1 MKRHCNQRGS
11 LSFLRI
17 SMLFLLIPLS
27 SFVFG
32 LTYNVTVPTGT
43 KACYIAGEMNGWTQ
57 QDMNKVDEAHYSTS
71 ILNLNTENLNNKGL
85 LCGSTVA
92 LNWTSNG
99 IQNIKIEYSPD
110 NGTNWT
116 IITPSVAASLNTYNW
131 TVPSFTSTT
140 CKIRI
145 SDVAN
150 SSTKSESSLFSIAP
164 AITYVTFSVDAS
176 ILIRDGK
183 FNSATDK
190 LYIRGSFNG
199 FELTHMLNAGS
210 NNIYS
215 LTIALP
221 SNTYVGYKYFS
232 TAASADNGGW
242 EIDFPVTSA
251 KNRSI
256 YVGENNLTLAT
267 VYYND
272 GDMNLSKSTAHFNV
286 IYSSQDNNLIDQ
298 FVERI
303 ELFHSIVT
311 SSLEVNP
318 TEKTNIFLYKD
329 LDQLHLAQGYPENDE
344 NSTGSAY
351 GKSLFIMLSP
361 AKMGLNEALG
371 LFAHEYT
378 HCMNAWKTKVT
389 LPAWLNEGV
398 ACYFGRQISTKDW
411 IKSITDQRGKP
422 AIQDIFN
429 TDMGY
434 AYSFIVAYYIIKTK
448 GMPAMAKFV
457 ENMNYSDIGYSGL
470 PALQNDWNNFLD
482 VYLNSQ
488 TNVNVKFSVNM
499 TDMIAAGYF
508 NPATDKVYVKGDWNW
523 WNGQQMT
530 LETGNIY
537 SISVPINTYSFNE
550 YKFFTNSASAP
561 NKGLELNTDESI
573 DGNRLLDIYNA
584 PKTLGVVQFKS
595 NAIPSIANVD
605 MKKISDKV
613 QVLKFHGRIWNSPS
627 FNTFKYLFKLISAS
641 DYQSQ
646 KPADAFA
653 FDAGFIGANDTIY
666 ISEPVTTEQ
675 IATFN
680 NVTNVAL
687 YYLCQA
693 YLYHFYQTRNMP
705 LIFKVGFPLFE
716 AGLMPSDETV
726 KTAVTA
732 YGGSF
737 TSFDALNNRSTFV
750 SNNGKAVAAAFGEFM
765 NIFKNWGYG
774 MISSINATG
783 FDVLSYWYNVND
795 LSGLLG
801 DFNRY
806 VNYRFLQTDNNLRV
820 QMVKETEHFKFYTRP
835 VDYALNFPY
844 FSDILE
850 PAFVEYT
857 TNFNLNIT
865 EKFSYFTLPTCI
877 DGEIEGVPCNGLP
890 PSRITGGTA
899 WSSGMHSTCASTQ
912 DELPLFYHMNR
923 HELAHGMQGNMPQG
937 TVTAWLNEGFPE
949 FCARGPISD
958 TKLIEMAQS
967 GIDCMNAAVNYFGHR
982 PTYEETRIY
991 PSPDYG
997 YYTLGYFLIDY
1008 QYRRG
1013 GYPLVKAIQM
1023 NDLAAYQSLGY
1034 SSSQAFLEDFYF
1046 DFDVRVKK
1054 LPVATLIKPVT
1065 NMDENN
1071 PTVQIAWSPLKA
1083 DVKWNVYVSV
1093 DDAKTWT
1100 KIANQIT
1107 ETSCVWNA
1115 GNIMTRFY
1123 LKIEAPDNMN
1133 LSSKYGPFVKGDLT
1147 KLNFI
1152 SPIIDN
1158 YAIAGD
1164 TLSVKWGT
1172 TSIQRIKLEYAT
1184 NVVPALPVNAAD
1196 WKTISGDIST
1206 TASNYRWAI
1215 PATLEGTCRLKI
1227 TDISNA
1233 NNYSESEIFNLVKP
1247 NETGGPYLYDKN
1259 TLLLLHFD
1267 NDLSNRSIATGN
1279 AVGDIQNISGSNV
1292 ISSQFGKSYK
1302 TVSSL
1307 TVPHHVNLNLT
1318 GDWTLEAWVKLNSFG
1333 SNDMYL
1339 FCKPGDIDT
1348 YFSNYALEINPWWGN
1363 IFFGYYFSQAKD
1375 RIGLSTNFSPSL
1387 NEWYHVAYIRNTAK
1401 NQLQLIVH
1409 DKNRN
1414 LISSVDFTY
1423 SPNETLLNSK
1433 DLIIGANLDGY
1444 IDEVRIS
1451 NTVRSFINTGVNKT
1465 YENQEQNF
1473 YPNPAKE
1480 WIAIK
1485 NTTGV
1490 YKMEIDDLQG
1500 KTLIIRK
1507 MEDMNERINISS
1519 LPKGIYLLKF
1529 YGDKEI
1535 SIGKLIVK

>member
-1 MKRHCNQRGS
+1 
-11 LSFLRI
+11 
-17 SMLFLLIPLS
+17 
-27 SFVFG
+27 
-32 LTYNVTVPTGT
+32 
-43 KACYIAGEMNGWTQ
+43 
-57 QDMNKVDEAHYSTS
+57 
-71 ILNLNTENLNNKGL
+71 
-85 LCGSTVA
+85 
-92 LNWTSNG
+92 
-99 IQNIKIEYSPD
+99 
-110 NGTNWT
+110 
-116 IITPSVAASLNTYNW
+116 
-131 TVPSFTSTT
+131 
-140 CKIRI
+140 
-145 SDVAN
+145 
-150 SSTKSESSLFSIAP
+150 
-164 AITYVTFSVDAS
+164 
-176 ILIRDGK
+176 
-183 FNSATDK
+183 
-190 LYIRGSFNG
+190 
-199 FELTHMLNAGS
+199 
-210 NNIYS
+210 
-215 LTIALP
+215 
-221 SNTYVGYKYFS
+221 
-232 TAASADNGGW
+232 
-242 EIDFPVTSA
+242 
-251 KNRSI
+251 
-256 YVGENNLTLAT
+256 
-267 VYYND
+267 
-272 GDMNLSKSTAHFNV
+272 
-286 IYSSQDNNLIDQ
+286 
-298 FVERI
+298 
-303 ELFHSIVT
+303 
-311 SSLEVNP
+311 
-318 TEKTNIFLYKD
+318 
-329 LDQLHLAQGYPENDE
+329 
-344 NSTGSAY
+344 
-351 GKSLFIMLSP
+351 
-361 AKMGLNEALG
+361 
-371 LFAHEYT
+371 
-378 HCMNAWKTKVT
+378 
-389 LPAWLNEGV
+389 
-398 ACYFGRQISTKDW
+398 
-411 IKSITDQRGKP
+411 
-422 AIQDIFN
+422 
-429 TDMGY
+429 
-434 AYSFIVAYYIIKTK
+434 
-448 GMPAMAKFV
+448 
-457 ENMNYSDIGYSGL
+457 
-470 PALQNDWNNFLD
+470 
-482 VYLNSQ
+482 
-488 TNVNVKFSVNM
+488 
-499 TDMIAAGYF
+499 
-508 NPATDKVYVKGDWNW
+508 
-523 WNGQQMT
+523 
-530 LETGNIY
+530 
-537 SISVPINTYSFNE
+537 
-550 YKFFTNSASAP
+550 
-561 NKGLELNTDESI
+561 
-573 DGNRLLDIYNA
+573 
-584 PKTLGVVQFKS
+584 
-595 NAIPSIANVD
+595 
-605 MKKISDKV
+605 
-613 QVLKFHGRIWNSPS
+613 
-627 FNTFKYLFKLISAS
+627 
-641 DYQSQ
+641 
-646 KPADAFA
+646 
-653 FDAGFIGANDTIY
+653 
-666 ISEPVTTEQ
+666 
-675 IATFN
+675 
-680 NVTNVAL
+680 
-687 YYLCQA
+687 
-693 YLYHFYQTRNMP
+693 
-705 LIFKVGFPLFE
+705 
-716 AGLMPSDETV
+716 
-726 KTAVTA
+726 
-732 YGGSF
+732 
-737 TSFDALNNRSTFV
+737 
-750 SNNGKAVAAAFGEFM
+750 
-765 NIFKNWGYG
+765 
-774 MISSINATG
+774 
-783 FDVLSYWYNVND
+783 
-795 LSGLLG
+795 
-801 DFNRY
+801 
-806 VNYRFLQTDNNLRV
+806 
-820 QMVKETEHFKFYTRP
+820 
-835 VDYALNFPY
+835 
-844 FSDILE
+844 
-850 PAFVEYT
+850 
-857 TNFNLNIT
+857 
-865 EKFSYFTLPTCI
+865 
-877 DGEIEGVPCNGLP
+877 
-890 PSRITGGTA
+890 
-899 WSSGMHSTCASTQ
+899 
-912 DELPLFYHMNR
+912 
-923 HELAHGMQGNMPQG
+923 
-937 TVTAWLNEGFPE
+937 
-949 FCARGPISD
+949 
-958 TKLIEMAQS
+958 
-967 GIDCMNAAVNYFGHR
+967 
-982 PTYEETRIY
+982 
-991 PSPDYG
+991 
-997 YYTLGYFLIDY
+997 
-1008 QYRRG
+1008 
-1013 GYPLVKAIQM
+1013 
-1023 NDLAAYQSLGY
+1023 Y

-1206 TASNYRWAI
+1206 TVSNYRWAI

-1267 NDLSNRSIATGN
+1267 NDLSNRSLAIGN